1 VQGEPLPALV
11 INEISPGRLYVHS
24 GPDGL
29 ENPRVQF
36 DVYAATFAA
45 ARTIATA
52 LLHTL
57 EQPETVGV
65 IAFSKSILAARSGPR
80 FEDIGGGEKPVRIR
94 MDFFLWFS
102 PSP

>member
-1 VQGEPLPALV
+1 LPALV

-52 LLHTL
+52 LLDTL
-57 EQPETVGV
+57 EQPETVGA
-65 IAFSKSILAARSGPR
+65 ISFSKSILAARSGPR

-102 PSP
+102 PAP